1 MPEARTFP
9 LATTDDDRAG
19 SWKFAPREDHRL
31 LSAPMKRHLVLLRH
45 ANAQVTLAGG
55 DDHERPL
62 DARGRQ
68 AATAIGAHLA
78 RDGYRP
84 SLALCS
90 SARRAVETL
99 TCLRTQLGGPIRVQ
113 VEKELYLATGPE
125 LLTRLSRLED
135 SVGSVLL
142 VGHSPGLAELASVLA
157 GGGKVPVLRRL
168 RSEFPTAAFAALRLE
183 FECWRAIA
191 PRVGTVTEFTAPR
204 DLA

>member
-1 MPEARTFP
+1 MN
-9 LATTDDDRAG
+9 
-19 SWKFAPREDHRL
+19 
-31 LSAPMKRHLVLLRH
+31 RHLVLLRH
-45 ANAQVTLAGG
+45 ANAPATLAGG

-68 AATAIGAHLA
+68 AANAIGVHLA

-113 VEKELYLATGPE
+113 VEKELYLATGSE
-125 LLTRLSRLED
+125 LLTRLSRLGD
-135 SVGSVLL
+135 SVSSVLL
-142 VGHSPGLAELASVLA
+142 VGHSPGLAKLVAVLA
-157 GGGKVPVLRRL
+157 GGGEDPALRRV

-183 FECWRAIA
+183 FESWREIA
-191 PRVGTVTEFTAPR
+191 PRVGTLTEFTAQR
-204 DLA
+204 DLS